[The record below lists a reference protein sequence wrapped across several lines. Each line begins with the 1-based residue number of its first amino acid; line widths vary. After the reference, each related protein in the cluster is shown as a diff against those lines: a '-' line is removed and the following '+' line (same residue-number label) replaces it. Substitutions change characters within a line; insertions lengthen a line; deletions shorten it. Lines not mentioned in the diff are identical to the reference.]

1 MSYETLKSF
10 ILFILVALSFFLSFL
25 LWSYQPKYEDFYDTS
40 YVSEVD
46 IGGEEKKKNDLI
58 SPLKA
63 IFHHDHHFL
72 SYESTSEMK
81 SFFKEITEWTLYD
94 IKETDYSGRPEEE
107 ESFVELI
114 FPTNIPARL
123 IPTMFTLHEEIY
135 APDWSFE
142 RMFLTFDEEHH
153 SLIATFVSI
162 DERKEVKATIEKS
175 EAYEYVLS
183 LLESADFVRY
193 IEFGEKERPIYL
205 PLEETNMTRKTLVAS
220 TVNPD
225 LFIDA
230 LFTNPSLVKSNIRE
244 AYFTDGQRGMR
255 VLQDGLRIEY
265 INPLQT
271 KSDILDY
278 EDLFDRS
285 VKHLNEHRGWT
296 DEYLLDDMKGPTNY
310 IRYRLYYDDLPV
322 FNYAELTTIEQ
333 KWNEQDLYE
342 YSRPLIYIENLLSTQ
357 EVQLISGEELIDLLE
372 QKKDLQLEQIKNI
385 QAGYLLTYLEDG
397 HSLTLDP
404 HWFMLYQGEWIPIQS
419 DLDHVDFSNEE
430 DDR

>member
-1 MSYETLKSF
+1 MNYETFKSF

-25 LWSYQPKYEDFYDTS
+25 LWSYQPNYEDFYDTS

-46 IGGEEKKKNDLI
+46 IGGEEKKKNELI
-58 SPLKA
+58 SPLHV
-63 IFHHDHHFL
+63 IFHYDHSFL
-72 SYESTSEMK
+72 SYESMTEMK
-81 SFFKEITEWTLYD
+81 SFFEEMIEWTLYD
-94 IKETDYSGRPEEE
+94 IKETDYAGRPTGE

-123 IPTMFTLHEEIY
+123 ISTVFTLNDEIY

-162 DERKEVKATIEKS
+162 DERKQIEATVEKS
-175 EAYEYVLS
+175 EAYEYVHS
-183 LLESADFVRY
+183 LLENDDFIRCM
-193 IEFGEKERPIYL
+193 EFGDKERPIYL
-205 PLEETNMTRKTLVAS
+205 PVEETKWSRKTLVAS

-271 KSDILDY
+271 QSEILDY
-278 EDLFDRS
+278 EELFDRS
-285 VKHLNEHRGWT
+285 VKHLNEHHGWT
-296 DEYLLDDMKGPTNY
+296 NDFLLDDMKGPTNY
-310 IRYRLYYDDLPV
+310 IRYRLYYDDMPV
-322 FNYAELTTIEQ
+322 FNYAQLTTIEQ

-342 YSRPLIYIENLLSTQ
+342 YNRPLIYIGNLLNTQ
-357 EVQLISGEELIDLLE
+357 DVELMSGEKIVQLLE
-372 QKKDLQLEQIKNI
+372 KKKDFQIEQIKNI
-385 QAGYLLTYLEDG
+385 QVGYLLTYLEDG

-419 DLDHVDFSNEE
+419 DLNHVDISKKE